1 MKKLLLLIAFAFA
14 AIFAQ
19 AQEFSPPPDFYFT
32 YNYPDT
38 EAEGGVALETDDGCF
53 LVSAFEY
60 AKEWIDY
67 EDYTVAA
74 KILKLSATGEMMGEM
89 MFGEEGRR
97 STIVGLFP
105 DPNNNGL
112 YLAIGKIHDN
122 ELHRDR
128 LLAYKFDGD
137 FYIVW
142 QKEIEIDELDNCFF
156 YFGRSFMDTQ
166 GDIVYMTLPYEV
178 IHQPQGTDIQFH
190 PQTFFK
196 ISSDDGT
203 LLAFHESEQPI
214 SEYLALGSIFEFK
227 DGSGD
232 YGHVSNYNHNNAVVR
247 MNRDFE
253 IIDERQLPYS
263 MPSPYGGNGYE
274 LYFYSTSINFPT
286 VLSQPDSSLVIIWEA
301 DEMFKLPEWRTDMT
315 MLKIDIDGS
324 IIASQIVGFD
334 NDSVE
339 LAPYVRGVDR
349 NGDGLYFC
357 HSSYTVIN
365 NEFHLVQGTNLI
377 TVTKTDSDLG
387 VVWQRYCHLN
397 MNCRPLCITA
407 TKDEGCLVTGGA
419 YNEESNTAY
428 VLAFKVLAD
437 GTLSCPETEISVR
450 PYLFYPNPAQDQL
463 RLQYSPDVKPM
474 QVELYD
480 LQGRLVRSQSQGLE
494 SVDMQGLAPG
504 QYLMKVTLEDGK
516 SFTDKV
522 VKE

>member
-1 MKKLLLLIAFAFA
+1 MKKLGLILSLFALQIVAFAQ
-14 AIFAQ
+14 I
-19 AQEFSPPPDFYFT
+19 PDFYFT

-38 EAEGGVALETDDGCF
+38 EAEGGVALEIEDGYF

-60 AKEWIDY
+60 AKEWVDY
-67 EDYTVAA
+67 EEYTVAA
-74 KILKLSATGEMMGEM
+74 KILKLSATGELMGEM
-89 MFGEEGRR
+89 LFGEEGRR
-97 STIVGLFP
+97 STIVGLFH
-105 DPNNNGL
+105 DPNNDGL

-128 LLAYKFDGD
+128 LLVYKFDGD
-137 FYIVW
+137 FQTVW
-142 QKEIEIDELDNCFF
+142 QKEIETDELDNCFF
-156 YFGRSFMDTQ
+156 YFGRSFMDAQ

-178 IHQPQGTDIQFH
+178 IHQPQGTDVQFH

-203 LLAFHESEQPI
+203 LLVFHESEQPI

-232 YGHVSNYNHNNAVVR
+232 YGHVSSYHHNNVVVR

-253 IIDERQLPYS
+253 IIDERQLPYR

-274 LYFYSTSINFPT
+274 LYFNGSSINYPT
-286 VLSQPDSSLVIIWEA
+286 VLSQSDSSLVIIWEA
-301 DEMFKLPEWRTDMT
+301 DECFMLPQYRTDMT
-315 MLKIDIDGS
+315 ILKIDHNDNIV
-324 IIASQIVGFD
+324 ASVIVGFA

-349 NGDGLYFC
+349 NGDMLYFC

-365 NEFHLVQGTNLI
+365 DEFHLLQGTNLI

-407 TKDEGCLVTGGA
+407 TKDGGCLVTGGA
-419 YNEESNTAY
+419 FDEGSNTAY

-450 PYLFYPNPAQDQL
+450 PYTYYPNPTQDQL
-463 RLQYSPDVKPM
+463 HLQYSPDVQPKTI
-474 QVELYD
+474 ELYD
-480 LQGRLVRSQSQGLE
+480 LQGRLVRKQAKDLE

-504 QYLMKVTLEDGK
+504 QYLMKVTLDDGK
-516 SFTDKV
+516 SYTDKV

>member
-1 MKKLLLLIAFAFA
+1 MKKFIFILSLLAFQIVAFA
-14 AIFAQ
+14 Q
-19 AQEFSPPPDFYFT
+19 TPDFYFT

-38 EAEGGVALETDDGCF
+38 EAEGGIALETDDGCF

-60 AKEWIDY
+60 MKEWFDY

-97 STIVGLFP
+97 STIVGLFS
-105 DPNNNGL
+105 DPKQPGR
-112 YLAIGKIHDN
+112 YLAVGKIHDN
-122 ELHRDR
+122 ELHCDR
-128 LLAYKFDGD
+128 LLAYKFDRD
-137 FYIVW
+137 LQTVW
-142 QKEIEIDELDNCFF
+142 QKEIEIDELDDCFF
-156 YFGRSFMDTQ
+156 CFGRSFMDAQ
-166 GDIVYMTLPYEV
+166 GNIVYMTLPYEV

-214 SEYLALGSIFEFK
+214 SLYLALGSIFEFK

-232 YGHVSNYNHNNAVVR
+232 YGHVSSYHHNNAVVR
-247 MNRDFE
+247 MNSDFE
-253 IIDERQLPYS
+253 IIDEHPLPFK

-274 LYFYSTSINFPT
+274 LYFNSTSINFPT

-301 DEMFKLPEWRTDMT
+301 DELFKLPEWRTDMT
-315 MLKIDIDGS
+315 MLKIDIDGN

-349 NGDGLYFC
+349 HGDWLYFC

-365 NEFHLVQGTNLI
+365 DEFHYVQGTNLI

-407 TKDEGCLVTGGA
+407 TKDGGCLVTGGA
-419 YNEESNTAY
+419 YCEENNTVY

-450 PYLFYPNPAQDQL
+450 PYAYYPNPANDQL
-463 RLQYSPDVKPM
+463 RLQYSPDVKPA
-474 QVELYD
+474 QIELYD
-480 LQGRLVRSQSQGLE
+480 LQGRLVRSQGSGLE
-494 SVDMQGLAPG
+494 CLNLQGLAAG
-504 QYLMKVTLEDGK
+504 QYVMKVTMADGTTF
-516 SFTDKV
+516 SDKV